1 MKVWQGPYIHFKN
14 YRLVSLLWSELDRYR
29 ASLTHYTAFEMMF
42 RQKGVVRDMIDGTS
56 TLSVV
61 LDDGREK
68 TLELGKQGI
77 RLVPLKQKRS
87 KS

>member
-1 MKVWQGPYIHFKN
+1 MYYI
-14 YRLVSLLWSELDRYR
+14 
-29 ASLTHYTAFEMMF
+29 AFDMMF
-42 RQKGVVRDMIDGTS
+42 RQKGVVCDMIDGTS
-56 TLSVV
+56 TLSVT
-61 LDDGREK
+61 LDDGRVK

>member
-1 MKVWQGPYIHFKN
+1 MV
-14 YRLVSLLWSELDRYR
+14 
-29 ASLTHYTAFEMMF
+29 F

-56 TLSVV
+56 TLSVA

>member
-1 MKVWQGPYIHFKN
+1 MVC
-14 YRLVSLLWSELDRYR
+14 
-29 ASLTHYTAFEMMF
+29 
-42 RQKGVVRDMIDGTS
+42 DMIDGTS
-56 TLSVV
+56 TLSVT
-61 LDDGREK
+61 LDDDRVK